1 MTTPDPTPAL
11 HVGKRTEEAK
21 TLVTPQMHNLLA
33 EKARTARCTPQ
44 FGIGQH
50 AAAPKDASALAAVR
64 ALQGAQFERAE
75 HLARY
80 GDRYTVARQ
89 KKSQPVLATPLGHSS
104 TN

>member
-1 MTTPDPTPAL
+1 MSAVNAFTTRIAPISFKHYEQPRVL
-11 HVGKRTEEAK
+11 RSIAK
-21 TLVTPQMHNLLA
+21 QP
-33 EKARTARCTPQ
+33 PQ

-64 ALQGAQFERAE
+64 ALQGAQFERTE

>member
-1 MTTPDPTPAL
+1 MSA
-11 HVGKRTEEAK
+11 VNAF
-21 TLVTPQMHNLLA
+21 
-33 EKARTARCTPQ
+33 TARISPISFKRHEQARVARVARIVKQPPQ

-64 ALQGAQFERAE
+64 ALQGAQFERTE

>member
-1 MTTPDPTPAL
+1 MTVAVNAFTTRIAPISF
-11 HVGKRTEEAK
+11 KRHE
-21 TLVTPQMHNLLA
+21 Q
-33 EKARTARCTPQ
+33 ARVARIVKQPPQ

-64 ALQGAQFERAE
+64 ALQGAQFERTE